1 MSDTVLKVEGLYK
14 KFTKSLKRSMLY
26 GTADMLRGMVGA
38 HVSEELR
45 KGEFWALQDIN
56 FELKRGEAQEFY

>member
-14 KFTKSLKRSMLY
+14 KFTKSLKRSMLH
-26 GTADMLRGMVGA
+26 GTADMLRGMLGA

-45 KGEFWALQDIN
+45 KGEFWALQDIHTI
-56 FELKRGEAQEFY
+56 LYKKSL

>member
-1 MSDTVLKVEGLYK
+1 
-14 KFTKSLKRSMLY
+14 MLY

-56 FELKRGEAQEFY
+56 FESEQITLGI